1 MKLPPKLQSFIDNG
15 GVTFHCDD
23 GDWDLNVL
31 PREKSDFKKELPK
44 GAVMIA
50 ENGSG
55 DCLFLKPDP
64 KGTLGNRVFV
74 YWHEEERSETFA
86 PDVGALIE
94 SSAERKADKSA
105 NDSKREGITFAEL
118 KKRLAKLKPDSFEI
132 AEALREYKEG
142 NVTIDS
148 LPLLRKFLIADD
160 ASNAIE
166 AAECIARL
174 GPAAK
179 AQAEKEGG
187 ANLEFQLWVIGSKV
201 WEYSLAA
208 NCYSA
213 CLEALLK
220 IEADEEFI
228 LDYICRN
235 IGMDD
240 SDDLVAS
247 MQGLQKL
254 GTKEARDLAKR
265 AATFWASE
273 VNPRTRKEIDKVL
286 KSFR

>member
-1 MKLPPKLQSFIDNG
+1 MKLPSKLQSFIDND
-15 GVTFHCDD
+15 GVKFHCDD
-23 GDWDLNVL
+23 GDWDLNIA

-44 GAVMIA
+44 GALMIA

-55 DCLFLKPDP
+55 DCLFLKAHP
-64 KGTLGNRVFV
+64 KGKLGNKVFV

-86 PDVGALIE
+86 PDIGALIKT
-94 SSAERKADKSA
+94 SAETKADEPA
-105 NDSKREGITFAEL
+105 NDSARKGISFAGL
-118 KKRLAKLKPDSFEI
+118 KNRLAKLKPDSFEI
-132 AEALREYKEG
+132 AEVLREYKEG
-142 NVTIDS
+142 DVAIES
-148 LPLLRKFLIADD
+148 LPLLQKFLIADD

-166 AAECIARL
+166 AAECIAKL

-179 AQAEKEGG
+179 AQAEKEGD

-240 SDDLVAS
+240 SDDLVAA
-247 MQGLQKL
+247 MQGLQRL

-265 AATFWASE
+265 AAAFWAPE
-273 VNPRTRKEIDKVL
+273 LNPRTRKEIDKVL